1 MLHSENAKL
10 LLVFYETSHI
20 NIIYKFMICASSK
33 SFWPAKLNILTHL
46 ALINSIIVFVW
57 SQYDGENIDKE
68 VIVP

>member
-1 MLHSENAKL
+1 
-10 LLVFYETSHI
+10 
-20 NIIYKFMICASSK
+20 MICASSK